1 LQHKN
6 ILIVDDEKVIGE
18 ELAEFLSSLDFP
30 CFAVTSVDEALEV
43 IDADPDIT
51 LILTD
56 MRMPGKSGTDLIR
69 TLQAVP
75 DRKFEYVI
83 ISGHL
88 DAAQE
93 LEGIDQ
99 DSVTLMR
106 KPIDVGALIDYVD
119 ALSLKP

>member
-1 LQHKN
+1 
-6 ILIVDDEKVIGE
+6 
-18 ELAEFLSSLDFP
+18 
-30 CFAVTSVDEALEV
+30 
-43 IDADPDIT
+43 
-51 LILTD
+51 
-56 MRMPGKSGTDLIR
+56 
-69 TLQAVP
+69 
-75 DRKFEYVI
+75 VI

-119 ALSLKP
+119 ALSLNP